1 MSQIP
6 EENVYGQNTLR
17 LIKDNA
23 EKLLCFHAVPI
34 WYYVALSFN
43 DIINT
48 KLVLTL
54 CPDIGAQ
61 CLAVTC

>member
-23 EKLLCFHAVPI
+23 EKVCFHMVPI
-34 WYYVALSFN
+34 WYYVTLSFN
-43 DIINT
+43 RTINT

-54 CPDIGAQ
+54 DPDIRAQ
-61 CLAVTC
+61 